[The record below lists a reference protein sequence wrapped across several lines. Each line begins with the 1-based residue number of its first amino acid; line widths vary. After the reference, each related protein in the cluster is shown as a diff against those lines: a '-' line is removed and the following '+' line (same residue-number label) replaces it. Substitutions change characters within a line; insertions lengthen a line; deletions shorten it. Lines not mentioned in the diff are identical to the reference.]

1 METISQLFAGPFGP
15 IVIFLLRIVDV
26 AMATVRILLSVRGH
40 KRIVPLIGFVEVLV
54 WLFAAGNA
62 IRHLESGWHV
72 LGYAAGFAAG
82 SALGLWLEEKLAL
95 GYGTI
100 RIISRSAGTALADH
114 LRALGYGVT
123 EFAARGREGA
133 VQVIYTVL
141 PRREITRVLDEVESH
156 DRSAFITVEQPR
168 EIRWGWMPTS
178 LRPRILPTLPFDW
191 ARRTQLRP
199 GRNEEK

>member
-1 METISQLFAGPFGP
+1 METLSELFAGPFGP

-26 AMATVRILLSVRGH
+26 SMATVRILLSVRGH
-40 KRIVPLIGFVEVLV
+40 KRIVPFIGMLEVLV

-72 LGYAAGFAAG
+72 LGYATGFATG
-82 SALGLWLEEKLAL
+82 SVVGLWLEEKLAL

-100 RIISRSAGTALADH
+100 RIITRTAGTALADH

-123 EFAARGREGA
+123 EFAARGRTGP

-141 PRREITRVLDEVESH
+141 PRREISRVLNEAEQH
-156 DRSAFITVEQPR
+156 DPSSFITVEQPR
-168 EIRWGWMPTS
+168 EIRWGWMPAN
-178 LRPRILPTLPFDW
+178 PRSRIFPTLPFDW
-191 ARRTQLRP
+191 ARRTQTRE
-199 GRNEEK
+199 GRDEEK

>member
-15 IVIFLLRIVDV
+15 IIIFLLRIVDV
-26 AMATVRILLSVRGH
+26 SMATVRILLSVRGH
-40 KRIVPLIGFVEVLV
+40 KRIVPLIGLVEVLV

-72 LGYAAGFAAG
+72 LGYATGFATG
-82 SALGLWLEEKLAL
+82 SLVGLWLEEKLAL

-100 RIISRSAGTALADH
+100 RIISRSAATTLADH

-123 EFAARGREGA
+123 EFAARGREGP

-141 PRREITRVLDEVESH
+141 PRRDITRVLNEVEQQ
-156 DRSAFITVEQPR
+156 DPAAFSTVEQPR
-168 EIRWGWMPTS
+168 EIRWGWMPAT
-178 LRPRILPTLPFDW
+178 PRARMLPTLPFDW
-191 ARRTQLRP
+191 TRRVQMRE
-199 GRNEEK
+199 GRDEEK